1 MISKL
6 QLQAIIEKYHLNGQI
21 ENVKWEIDADGKLTI
36 NFTAPTR
43 EMLGTVTYNGFP
55 LPESEIGINNTTQLD
70 KLLSITGGD
79 LDLGYAKEGR
89 IISKLL
95 IADNQFNLDYALA
108 DLLTIPKTG
117 KYNGSEDHE
126 IQVAVD
132 NEAITAL
139 VKAKNALTN
148 SDNVVVRLGLNG
160 LEFTFGGDVE
170 YANKVTYSI
179 QNPTINV
186 PSTFN
191 LVYGS
196 DLLKEILVANKGS
209 ESGTLYINSN
219 GLMKLTFSHKELQS
233 TYYIVAKEQ

>member
-21 ENVKWEIDADGKLTI
+21 ENVKWEIDANKKLTI

-79 LDLGYAKEGR
+79 LDLGYAKEGK

-95 IADNQFNLDYALA
+95 IADNQFNLNYALA
-108 DLLTIPKTG
+108 DLLTIPRTG

-126 IQVAVD
+126 IQVAID
-132 NEAITAL
+132 DEAIIAL
-139 VKAKNALTN
+139 VK
-148 SDNVVVRLGLNG
+148 
-160 LEFTFGGDVE
+160 
-170 YANKVTYSI
+170 Y
-179 QNPTINV
+179 
-186 PSTFN
+186 
-191 LVYGS
+191 
-196 DLLKEILVANKGS
+196 
-209 ESGTLYINSN
+209 
-219 GLMKLTFSHKELQS
+219 
-233 TYYIVAKEQ
+233 

>member
-1 MISKL
+1 MML
-6 QLQAIIEKYHLNGQI
+6 FVLHLL
-21 ENVKWEIDADGKLTI
+21 VYLV
-36 NFTAPTR
+36 
-43 EMLGTVTYNGFP
+43 L
-55 LPESEIGINNTTQLD
+55 
-70 KLLSITGGD
+70 
-79 LDLGYAKEGR
+79 
-89 IISKLL
+89 
-95 IADNQFNLDYALA
+95 
-108 DLLTIPKTG
+108 
-117 KYNGSEDHE
+117 EDHE
-126 IQVAVD
+126 VQVAID
-132 NEAITAL
+132 DEAITAL
-139 VKAKNALTN
+139 VKSTNALTN

-209 ESGTLYINSN
+209 ESGTLYINQN
-219 GLMKLTFSHKELQS
+219 GLMKLTFSNKELQS

>member
-21 ENVKWEIDADGKLTI
+21 ENVKWEIDANKKLTI

-79 LDLGYAKEGR
+79 LDLDYAKEGKV
-89 IISKLL
+89 ITKLL
-95 IADNQFNLDYALA
+95 IADNQFNLNYALA

-126 IQVAVD
+126 VQVAID
-132 NEAITAL
+132 DEAITAL
-139 VKAKNALTN
+139 VKSKNALTN

-170 YANKVTYSI
+170 YANKVTYTI
-179 QNPTINV
+179 QHLNEND
-186 PSTFN
+186 
-191 LVYGS
+191 GS
-196 DLLKEILVANKGS
+196 GVKLTYSSSLLKEILACNKDMD
-209 ESGTLYINSN
+209 SGKLYINGN
-219 GLMKLTFSHKELQS
+219 GLMKLVFNYKNMQS
-233 TYYIVAKEQ
+233 TYYIVAKEN